1 MAQSNSDLPLI
12 TPGAPSDDGPLPSDP
27 YPHLEHISLDPLRR
41 NAYLEDMPEEE
52 RARLAQELAN
62 GTKLEEE
69 AAAAAVTEKKHE
81 FAQEMVDFNQ
91 RFQE

>member
-52 RARLAQELAN
+52 RARLA
-62 GTKLEEE
+62 
-69 AAAAAVTEKKHE
+69 
-81 FAQEMVDFNQ
+81 
-91 RFQE
+91 